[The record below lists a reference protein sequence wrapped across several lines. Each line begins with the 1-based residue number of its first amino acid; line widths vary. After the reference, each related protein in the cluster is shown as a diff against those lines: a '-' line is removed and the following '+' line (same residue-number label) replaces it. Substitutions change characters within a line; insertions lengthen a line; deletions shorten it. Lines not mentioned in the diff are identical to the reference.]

1 VSFEHVGEV
10 HTVKLIAGDDEIVRR
25 LMGPKVD
32 EILPHRVGS
41 ALVPTRVNRRLFCGE
56 DLHKSVR
63 EMVEIVG
70 VGYVQVQRC
79 RIELGQNVDSPKAGV
94 DTVRDGD
101 VDDTV
106 FPPEGNSR
114 L

>member
-1 VSFEHVGEV
+1 MSFEHVGEV

-25 LMGPKVD
+25 FVRPEVD
-32 EILPHRVGS
+32 EILSHRVGG

-79 RIELGQNVDSPKAGV
+79 RIELGQNVDSSKAGV